1 MLLRCRSW
9 LRLRVY
15 STITEHN
22 SSSARLAE
30 VAPDHHAGLIIARF
44 DDGFWQIVLQKSAAM
59 GLGSALS
66 REP

>member
-1 MLLRCRSW
+1 
-9 LRLRVY
+9 
-15 STITEHN
+15 
-22 SSSARLAE
+22 
-30 VAPDHHAGLIIARF
+30 LIIARF